1 MHSDDGF
8 TPIPT
13 ATTAATTAV
22 LASRGV
28 IGWTLGGGTEVAIN
42 ARWSAK
48 VESLYIDTG
57 HSIHQTNPPSAKGA
71 DIKDRFTV
79 VRAGANLKLWD

>member
-1 MHSDDGF
+1 
-8 TPIPT
+8 
-13 ATTAATTAV
+13 
-22 LASRGV
+22 V

-48 VESLYIDTG
+48 VETLYIDTG
-57 HSIHQTNPPSAKGA
+57 PSIRQISPPSAFGA

-79 VRAGANLKLWD
+79 VRAGANFKFWD